1 MQSSLPDIRVIP
13 PHPVLG
19 LLAAPSP
26 TLSTT
31 VSQAAPVCCPGGA
44 RWTALQV
51 PPDSWGPGTQRA
63 HRVKELTDQ
72 DGSPALR
79 RPHSRAP
86 RCQPGQAPPLTSS
99 VALGAPKPPESQL
112 SHLYNGD
119 DPENVPPR
127 LPGRGRGG
135 GGGGGGGGAGTGL
148 QGQHGVQSGQAGWRP
163 RAPRQAAPSARVGA
177 MLTHT
182 YI

>member
-127 LPGRGRGG
+127 LPGRGKSEERPRSRSQCPPRGHSVFLAWPVADNGSWGVCELKETRIGAATPGG
-135 GGGGGGGGAGTGL
+135 G
-148 QGQHGVQSGQAGWRP
+148 H
-163 RAPRQAAPSARVGA
+163 
-177 MLTHT
+177 
-182 YI
+182 